1 MNVYY
6 LLAWCEDSA
15 QWHEADQCE
24 ASSLRRAKVM
34 LRNRNPR
41 LVLGGLTAVVH
52 HDDLNEALQ
61 RNPRGM
67 FQQLTGDLVAA

>member
-1 MNVYY
+1 MDVYY

-15 QWHEADQCE
+15 QWHEADECE
-24 ASSLRRAKVM
+24 ASSLRKAKAL
-34 LRNRNPR
+34 LRGSNPQ

-52 HDDLNEALQ
+52 HDDLNDALQ

-67 FQQLTGDLVAA
+67 FQTLTGDLVAA